1 MNTRLLTKQEFD
13 ATRFEPKR
21 VDTGEP
27 PMDFWAYVEAIPA
40 EDFGVADCR
49 DGQVSHVYRMGDQY
63 EHILINSQYQ
73 GLAMVVVIDL
83 NEKRVYG
90 HFLLDINPVNTQVP
104 EE

>member
-1 MNTRLLTKQEFD
+1 MSVRLLSREEFE

-21 VDTGEP
+21 VDAGEP
-27 PMDFWAYVEAIPA
+27 PVNFWAYVESIPP

-49 DGQVSHVYRMGDQY
+49 EGQVSHVYRMGDQY

-73 GLAMVVVIDL
+73 GVAMVIVVDL
-83 NEKRVYG
+83 ATASVYG